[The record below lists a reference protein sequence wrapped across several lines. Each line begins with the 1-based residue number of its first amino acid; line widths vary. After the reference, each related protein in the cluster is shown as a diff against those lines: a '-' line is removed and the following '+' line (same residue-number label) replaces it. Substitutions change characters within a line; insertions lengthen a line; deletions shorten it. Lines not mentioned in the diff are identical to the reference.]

1 MNESMPRDAGA
12 GEQALRNEIVR
23 LNKIIEVLMNRA
35 ERSSSVHSS
44 DFNLFQSAILL
55 EEQVLRRT
63 QELEA
68 SLRENEKINRAL
80 REAENK
86 FHSVLDQSLVG
97 ITMVVD
103 GRFQYA
109 NPKFAEIIGYSVDEI
124 LQLGPTDITPE
135 SDRAYAIEAMR
146 RGLAGELKQISLV
159 VNALRKDG
167 SIITVEISGNAAI
180 NIGGKSA
187 LIEVWADITE
197 KLRIERE
204 VNALQNQLRE
214 QAIRDPLT
222 GLYNRLYL
230 NESLERELILAER
243 HDYCVSV
250 VMTDLD
256 HFKAVNDCYG
266 HLAGDEVLRVFAG
279 LMKRHSRS
287 SDINCRYGGE
297 EFFLVLPDMAEEK
310 ACERAE
316 QLRAAIAAESVVFG
330 EADIPVTASFGVAS
344 FPNDGKTGNDLM
356 MAADKA
362 LYAAKDAGRNR
373 VKCHP
378 DRAVVDPAKS
388 LPDRLSVG

>member
-1 MNESMPRDAGA
+1 MNESMRRDAGA
-12 GEQALRNEIVR
+12 DEQALRNEIVR
-23 LNKIIEVLMNRA
+23 LNKIIQVLMNRA

-97 ITMVVD
+97 ITMVMD

-124 LQLGPTDITPE
+124 LQLGPMDITPE

-146 RGLAGELKQISLV
+146 RGLAGELKQIGFV
-159 VNALRKDG
+159 INALRKDG
-167 SIITVEISGNAAI
+167 SIITVEISGNAPI

-187 LIEVWADITE
+187 LIAVWADITE
-197 KLRIERE
+197 KLRAERE
-204 VNALQNQLRE
+204 VNELQNQLRE

-243 HDYCVSV
+243 HGYCVSV

-279 LMKRHSRS
+279 LMKRHSRG

-297 EFFLVLPDMAEEK
+297 EFFLVLPDMSEEK
-310 ACERAE
+310 ASERAE
-316 QLRAAIAAESVVFG
+316 QLRAAIAAEPVVFG
-330 EADIPVTASFGVAS
+330 EAIIPVTASFGVAS
-344 FPNDGKTGNDLM
+344 FPNHGKTGNDLM

-373 VKCHP
+373 VKRHSEQGGC
-378 DRAVVDPAKS
+378 
-388 LPDRLSVG
+388 

>member
-1 MNESMPRDAGA
+1 MDEFVRPDAGA
-12 GEQALRNEIVR
+12 DEQPLRNEIVR
-23 LNKIIEVLMNRA
+23 LNKVIQALMNRA
-35 ERSSSVHSS
+35 ERSASVHNS
-44 DFNLFQSAILL
+44 DFNLFQNTIML

-97 ITMVVD
+97 ITMVMD

-124 LQLGPTDITPE
+124 LKLGPMDITPE
-135 SDRAYAIEAMR
+135 SDRTFALDLMR
-146 RGLAGELKQISLV
+146 RGAAGEFKQISFV
-159 VNALRKDG
+159 ANALRKDNR
-167 SIITVEISGNAAI
+167 IIDVEISGNAPI

-187 LIEVWADITE
+187 LIVVWADITE
-197 KLRIERE
+197 KLRAERE
-204 VNALQNQLRE
+204 VNELQKKLRE

-243 HDYCVSV
+243 HGYCVSV

-256 HFKAVNDCYG
+256 HFKGVNDCYG

-297 EFFLVLPDMAEEK
+297 EFFLVLPETTQEI
-310 ACERAE
+310 ACERAD
-316 QLRAAIAAESVVFG
+316 QLREAVAAEPVVFG
-330 EADIPVTASFGVAS
+330 EATILVTASFGVAT
-344 FPNDGKTGNDLM
+344 FPADGKTANDLM
-356 MAADKA
+356 IAADKA
-362 LYAAKDAGRNR
+362 LYAAKDAGRNQ
-373 VKCHP
+373 VKCRSEQP
-378 DRAVVDPAKS
+378 T
-388 LPDRLSVG
+388 

>member
-1 MNESMPRDAGA
+1 MNESMRRDAGA
-12 GEQALRNEIVR
+12 DEQALRNEIVR
-23 LNKIIEVLMNRA
+23 LNKIIQVLMNRA

-97 ITMVVD
+97 ITMVMD

-124 LQLGPTDITPE
+124 LQLGPMDITPE

-146 RGLAGELKQISLV
+146 RGLAGELKQIGFV
-159 VNALRKDG
+159 INALRKDD
-167 SIITVEISGNAAI
+167 SIITVEISGNAPI
-180 NIGGKSA
+180 NISGKPA
-187 LIEVWADITE
+187 LIAVWADITE
-197 KLRIERE
+197 KLRAERE
-204 VNALQNQLRE
+204 VNELQNQLRE

-243 HDYCVSV
+243 HGYCVSV

-266 HLAGDEVLRVFAG
+266 HLAGDVVLRVFAG

-297 EFFLVLPDMAEEK
+297 EFFLVLPDMSEEK
-310 ACERAE
+310 ASERAE
-316 QLRAAIAAESVVFG
+316 QLRAAIAAEPVVFG
-330 EADIPVTASFGVAS
+330 EAIIPVTASFGVAS
-344 FPNDGKTGNDLM
+344 FPNHGKTGNDLM

-373 VKCHP
+373 VKRHSEQGGC
-378 DRAVVDPAKS
+378 
-388 LPDRLSVG
+388 